1 LREAVVGVM
10 SDLLPI
16 GTPAPDFTSVDQNG
30 NPIALKDYRGRT
42 VVLYFYPRDDTPGC
56 TAEACAFRD
65 DLEEFKGR
73 NVAIL
78 GVSVDDAESHK
89 RFQEKYGLNFTLVA
103 DPKKEIT
110 REYGALNLFGVA
122 RRVTYIIDGRGN
134 IRHVYEKVQPRDHSR
149 EILQTLT
156 ALGA

>member
-1 LREAVVGVM
+1 M
-10 SDLLPI
+10 
-16 GTPAPDFTSVDQNG
+16 
-30 NPIALKDYRGRT
+30 
-42 VVLYFYPRDDTPGC
+42 VLYFYPKDDTPGC

-78 GVSVDDAESHK
+78 GVSVDDVESHK

-103 DPKKEIT
+103 DPTKEIT
-110 REYGALNLFGVA
+110 RRYGALSLFGVA
-122 RRVTYIIDGRGN
+122 RRVTYIIDDKGT
-134 IRHVYEKVQPRDHSR
+134 IRHVYERVAPREHSR
-149 EILQTLT
+149 EILQTLA